1 VVKNNS
7 RNFAHGV
14 LAVTMAAAAGEV
26 VAAICLF
33 WGSLV
38 VLVSGI
44 GYWQM

>member
-1 VVKNNS
+1 M
-7 RNFAHGV
+7 
-14 LAVTMAAAAGEV
+14 TMAAAAGGEV

-33 WGSLV
+33 WGCLV